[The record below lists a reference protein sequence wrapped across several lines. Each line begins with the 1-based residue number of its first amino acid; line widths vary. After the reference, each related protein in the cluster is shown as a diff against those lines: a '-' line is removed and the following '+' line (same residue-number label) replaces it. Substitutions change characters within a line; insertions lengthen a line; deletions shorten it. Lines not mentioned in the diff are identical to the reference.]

1 MDLELSL
8 FASLRE
14 RAGKATVRLEG
25 LPEELDVAGLR
36 REVARRLPELGEL
49 DYVSCV
55 VGTDYVADEYRLSA
69 GDAVAFLPPVSGGSG
84 GSGGPEPDYE
94 LGVFELSE
102 VVLDEESCRKRVA
115 HASCGAITVFSGN
128 ARELNRGWHVTWL
141 EYEAFDAMTGPEM
154 SRIFARCVEAC
165 RPSEEE
171 SSGSPRVLRMLV
183 QHRVGKVPIG
193 EPAVVIA
200 VASPHRDKSF
210 MACRFLIDELKKT
223 LPVWKKE
230 FYADGEYW
238 IGDRS

>member
-8 FASLRE
+8 FAALRE
-14 RAGKATVRLEG
+14 RAGKPRIRLEG
-25 LPEELDVAGLR
+25 LPEELDVAGLK
-36 REVARRLPELGEL
+36 REVVERIPELGDLEN
-49 DYVSCV
+49 VACV
-55 VGTDYVADEYRLSA
+55 VGTDYVAEDYLLKA
-69 GDAVAFLPPVSGGSG
+69 GDSVALLPPVSGGSVAAA
-84 GSGGPEPDYE
+84 YE
-94 LGVFELSE
+94 LGIFELSE
-102 VVLDEESCRKRVA
+102 AILDEESCRKRVA
-115 HASCGAITVFSGN
+115 HASCGAVTVFSGN
-128 ARELNRGWHVTWL
+128 AREWNRGQQVSWL

-154 SRIFARCVEAC
+154 DRIFARCVEQC

-171 SSGSPRVLRMLV
+171 SGGSPRVLRMLV

-210 MACRFLIDELKKT
+210 VACRFLIDELKKT

-230 FYADGEYW
+230 FYADGEHW

>member
-14 RAGKATVRLEG
+14 RAGKGRVRLEG
-25 LPEELDVAGLR
+25 LPEELDVAGLK
-36 REVARRLPELGEL
+36 REVAQRIPELGEL
-49 DYVSCV
+49 DHVSCV
-55 VGTDYVADEYRLSA
+55 VGTDYVLDEHRLKA
-69 GDAVAFLPPVSGGSG
+69 GDEVAFLPPVSGGSG
-84 GSGGPEPDYE
+84 GPDSSAADYE
-94 LGVFELSE
+94 SGVFELHE
-102 VVLDEESCRKRVA
+102 TRLDEEVCRKRVA

-128 ARELNRGWHVTWL
+128 AREWNRGSQVTWL
-141 EYEAFDAMTGPEM
+141 EYEAFDVMTGPEM
-154 SRIFARCVEAC
+154 KRIFARCIEEC

-171 SSGSPRVLRMLV
+171 SGGSPRVLRMLV

-210 MACRFLIDELKKT
+210 VACRFLIDELKKT

-230 FYADGEYW
+230 FYADGAHW